1 MTTVPR
7 FQFEKTIEPITDC
20 LDFVMTGYE
29 VGCDKSNPKMY
40 WKALELF
47 GVRPDG
53 AVMIGDELPL
63 DVVLPKKLG
72 IHTVLLDRDSKARP
86 QCSSVDASVYDLDQA
101 METIIKWR
109 EKKDSRVK

>member
-1 MTTVPR
+1 MVPR

-47 GVRPDG
+47 GVRSDD

-63 DVVLPKKLG
+63 DVVLPKRLG

-86 QCSSVDASVYDLDQA
+86 QCGSVDASVYDLDQA

>member
-1 MTTVPR
+1 MTTVLR
-7 FQFEKTIEPITDC
+7 FQFEKTIDPITDC

-40 WKALELF
+40 WKVLELF
-47 GVRPDG
+47 DVRPDG

-63 DVVLPKKLG
+63 NVVLPKKLG
-72 IHTVLLDRDSKARP
+72 IHTVLLDRDRKARP

-101 METIIKWR
+101 QETIIK
-109 EKKDSRVK
+109 